1 MLAVVRAIWTANP
14 DLRLGQIVSTAAH
27 GHSGWP
33 DVFSIEDDV
42 LMKGLQKLR
51 R

>member
-1 MLAVVRAIWTANP
+1 MLAVVRTLWKANP
-14 DLRLGQIVSTAAH
+14 DLRLGQIVSSAAR

-33 DVFSIEDDV
+33 DVFSIEDDD